1 MLFPRMMCKIPEVL
15 LRRSL
20 ANSRDTSC
28 HRSVIAATR
37 HPGILAAW
45 ISPDYTLNQCCEEND
60 VLIILVHHT
69 YCEDKNSHFQLLP
82 SFDFRKSQCKTGSSS
97 PFFSIFC
104 LSLTIS
110 SMGCSSM
117 VDKNSPFQLLPSSHF
132 RKSQC
137 KISSSLA
144 YFFHFVIFPDYI
156 MNG

>member
-1 MLFPRMMCKIPEVL
+1 MLFPRMVCKIPEVL

-45 ISPDYTLNQCCEEND
+45 ISPDYTLNQYGEEYIVD
-60 VLIILVHHT
+60 IIH
-69 YCEDKNSHFQLLP
+69 
-82 SFDFRKSQCKTGSSS
+82 FRKSQCKTGSSS

-110 SMGCSSM
+110 SMGCTSM
-117 VDKNSPFQLLPSSHF
+117 VDKNSPFQLLPSCHF
-132 RKSQC
+132 RKSPC
-137 KISSSLA
+137 KTSSPLA
-144 YFFHFVIFPDYI
+144 YFFHFVVFPDYF
-156 MNG
+156 MNV

>member
-1 MLFPRMMCKIPEVL
+1 MLFPRRMCKIPEVL

-45 ISPDYTLNQCCEEND
+45 ISPDYTLNQYCEEHIVD
-60 VLIILVHHT
+60 IMLVDQTFIARTIIL
-69 YCEDKNSHFQLLP
+69 P
-82 SFDFRKSQCKTGSSS
+82 SCHFRKSQCKTGSSS

-110 SMGCSSM
+110 SMGCTSM
-117 VDKNSPFQLLPSSHF
+117 VDKNSSFQLLPSCHF
-132 RKSQC
+132 RKS
-137 KISSSLA
+137 KPAHHWLSFSILLFFLTIS
-144 YFFHFVIFPDYI
+144 
-156 MNG
+156 

>member
-1 MLFPRMMCKIPEVL
+1 MLFPRMVCKIPEVL

-45 ISPDYTLNQCCEEND
+45 ISPDYTLNQYGEEND

-82 SFDFRKSQCKTGSSS
+82 SFDFRKSQCKT
-97 PFFSIFC
+97 
-104 LSLTIS
+104 
-110 SMGCSSM
+110 
-117 VDKNSPFQLLPSSHF
+117 
-132 RKSQC
+132 
-137 KISSSLA
+137 SSSLA
-144 YFFHFVIFPDYI
+144 YFFHLVVFPDYFMNASCELHI
-156 MNG
+156 MQNECQPLEEEFEMLHFSIHTTIFV